1 MTIIARVCAEF
12 HHPKTGEKIFAVTP
26 ANRLSILTAP
36 DEIQLDPL
44 YELLRA
50 EGSLEAVVSADQ
62 KMRLEGNPMAG
73 FDPSGKRLPVVDDLT
88 PTPATVSIPIPA
100 VSTAPAK
107 SGGKKSSSSKPAKA
121 ETAEAK
127 SAPATVSVAAGDVI
141 ETAQAV
147 PDAVVSEQ

>member
-26 ANRLSILTAP
+26 ANRLCILTAP

-44 YELLRA
+44 YELLRE

-88 PTPATVSIPIPA
+88 PTPTAFSVPV

-121 ETAEAK
+121 ETTEAK
-127 SAPATVSVAAGDVI
+127 PTPATVSVAADDAA

>member
-44 YELLRA
+44 YELLRE

-73 FDPSGKRLPVVDDLT
+73 FDPSGKRLPVVDDLAPT
-88 PTPATVSIPIPA
+88 PTAFSVPA

-107 SGGKKSSSSKPAKA
+107 SNGKKSGSSKSAKT

-127 SAPATVSVAAGDVI
+127 PAPAVVSVTTDDAD

>member
-26 ANRLSILTAP
+26 ANRLNILTAP

-44 YELLRA
+44 YELLRE

-88 PTPATVSIPIPA
+88 PTPSPFSVPA

-107 SGGKKSSSSKPAKA
+107 SSSKKSSGSKPTKV
-121 ETAEAK
+121 ETAEPK
-127 SAPATVSVAAGDVI
+127 PTPATVSVAAGDVV

>member
-1 MTIIARVCAEF
+1 MLIISRVCAEF

-26 ANRLSILTAP
+26 ADRLSFLNAP
-36 DEIQLDPL
+36 DSIKLDPL

-88 PTPATVSIPIPA
+88 PTPAPFSVPA
-100 VSTAPAK
+100 VSTVPAK
-107 SGGKKSSSSKPAKA
+107 SIGKKSSGKSAKA

-127 SAPATVSVAAGDVI
+127 HAPAAVSVATDDVV

>member
-1 MTIIARVCAEF
+1 MLLSSRVCAEF
-12 HHPKTGEKIFAVTP
+12 HHPKTGEKIFVVTP
-26 ANRLSILTAP
+26 ADRLSFLNAP
-36 DEIQLDPL
+36 DSIKLDPL

-88 PTPATVSIPIPA
+88 PTPSPFSVPA

-127 SAPATVSVAAGDVI
+127 PTPATVSVAAGDVV